1 MIRKSVAS
9 ATFLVVLLGSS
20 TAFATNGM
28 NLEGYGAKSHA
39 LGGAGMAFDTGNS
52 AVMNNPATLGMMK
65 DGEEELGLGIRGL
78 HPDVA
83 VDYNG
88 NYVKSA
94 GTAYYMPSASY
105 MRKDGKL
112 AWGAAVLAQG
122 GMGTEYGRNSAL
134 FQYGM
139 PLSRYGMP
147 MDMSKAVSLSG
158 EEIRSEVG
166 IGRLMLP
173 LAYNLTENTTIGISF
188 DLLWGSMDLQMDM
201 DGAHFAGMAME
212 GKGGS
217 VNGNMYSTLAG
228 MMSGPNPMVTDIN
241 YVRFDFSNNSSFLGE
256 AVGYGTGFKAGFT
269 HKFSKWLTIGGSYH
283 SRTWLSDLETSK
295 AVLSF
300 SGQGPAF
307 TLSDPVSVS
316 GTIKV
321 KNFGWPETW
330 AAGFALY
337 PAERWMIVGDL
348 KYLDWAWAMSKF
360 STTFIADNSVSNG
373 PFGGQTLDVDMT
385 QKWEDQW
392 VYGIGVQ
399 YKASSRLALRAGASF
414 SNNPVPDSY
423 LNPLFPAI
431 AENHFTGGFGYK
443 LTDKSTVAA
452 ALVFVPK
459 VSATNADGLLISH
472 SQMNWSLNYTYAL

>member
-1 MIRKSVAS
+1 MISKSVFCVS
-9 ATFLVVLLGSS
+9 LLIVLSGSS

-28 NLEGYGAKSHA
+28 NLEGYGAKSHS
-39 LGGAGMAFDTGNS
+39 LGGTSMAFDTGNS

-65 DGEEELGLGIRGL
+65 EGEEELGVGIRGL

-88 NYVKSA
+88 NEVKSA
-94 GTAYYMPSASY
+94 GTAYYMPSVSY
-105 MRKDGKL
+105 MRKDGKF
-112 AWGAAVLAQG
+112 AWGLAVLAQG
-122 GMGTEYGRNSAL
+122 GMGTEYGKNSAL
-134 FQYGM
+134 FHYGM
-139 PLSRYGMP
+139 PMSRYGMP
-147 MDMSKAVSLSG
+147 VDMSKVVPLSG
-158 EEIRSEVG
+158 EDIRSEVG

-201 DGAHFAGMAME
+201 DGAHFAGMGMA

-217 VNGNMYSTLAG
+217 VSGSMFNTLG
-228 MMSGPNPMVTDIN
+228 SFISSGAITDIN
-241 YVRFDFSNNSSFLGE
+241 HVRYNFSNGSSFIGE
-256 AVGYGTGFKAGFT
+256 AIGYGTGFKTGFT
-269 HKFSKWLTIGGSYH
+269 HKFSKMVTVGGSYH

-307 TLSDPVSVS
+307 GQANPVSVS
-316 GTIKV
+316 GTMKV

-360 STTFIADNSVSNG
+360 STTFTADNSVTNG
-373 PFGGQTLDVDMT
+373 PFAGQTLDVDMT
-385 QKWEDQW
+385 QNWEDQW
-392 VYGIGVQ
+392 VYSVGVE
-399 YKASSRLALRAGASF
+399 YKASERLALRAGASF

-423 LNPLFPAI
+423 LNPLFPAV
-431 AENHFTGGFGYK
+431 AENHYTGGFGYK

-472 SQMNWSLNYTYAL
+472 GQVNWSLNYSHSL